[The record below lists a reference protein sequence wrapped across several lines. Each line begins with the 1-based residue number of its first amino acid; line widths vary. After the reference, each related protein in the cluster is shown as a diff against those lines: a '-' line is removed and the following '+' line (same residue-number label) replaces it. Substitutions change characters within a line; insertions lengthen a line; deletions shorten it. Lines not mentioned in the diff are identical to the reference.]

1 MKEPVSSQWINA
13 REAAPHL
20 AVPVREIYRLIDDG
34 RLAAYKFGND
44 IRLKETD
51 VRSFGETGPSA

>member
-1 MKEPVSSQWINA
+1 MKEPESKWINT
-13 REAAPHL
+13 REAARHL

-34 RLAAYKFGND
+34 RLPAYKFGND

-51 VRSFGETGPSA
+51 VRSFGEIGPAG

>member
-1 MKEPVSSQWINA
+1 MKEPMGSEWINT
-13 REAAPHL
+13 REAARHL
-20 AVPVREIYRLIDDG
+20 AVPVREIYRLIVDG

-51 VRSFGETGPSA
+51 VMSFGESGPSA

>member
-1 MKEPVSSQWINA
+1 MKEPEGEWLTT
-13 REAAPHL
+13 REAARHL

-34 RLAAYKFGND
+34 RLPAYKFGND

-51 VRSFGETGPSA
+51 VRSFGDGGPPA